1 MEFEGRKEGMW
12 LRQIALVAHELE
24 PVVDRLE
31 KVFGL
36 RVAYRDPEVGIFG
49 LVNAVIPVGGE
60 FLEVVQPVKED
71 ASALRYLHRRGGDA
85 GYMLIFEVGD
95 AKAHRERVLGLGARQ
110 IAAMDKRYVFTHF
123 HPADF
128 GGVLTSID
136 SVRDVDDWLDPD
148 SDWPPAGS
156 DWRHAKSSNATS
168 ILGATVQTKAPA
180 ALAAR
185 WGELLDVRV
194 EEGKFGPELQLTRG
208 FVRFVEPVDED
219 GTGVVGVDIALAD
232 PKTALAEA
240 KKLGLPVSREAVD
253 ICGVRFILHAA

>member
-1 MEFEGRKEGMW
+1 MW
-12 LRQIALVAHELE
+12 LRQVALVAHELE
-24 PVVDRLE
+24 PVVERLE
-31 KVFGL
+31 KVLGL

-49 LVNAVIPVGGE
+49 LVNAVMPVGGE

-85 GYMLIFEVGD
+85 GYMLIFEAGD
-95 AKAHRERVLGLGARQ
+95 AKAHRERVLSLGARQ

-136 SVRDVDDWLDPD
+136 SVRDVGDWFDPD
-148 SDWPPAGS
+148 SDWPPAGP
-156 DWRHAKSSNATS
+156 DWRDARSSNATS

-185 WGELLDVRV
+185 WGQLLDVRV
-194 EEGKFGPELQLTRG
+194 EGGRFGPELRLARG

-219 GTGVVGVDIALAD
+219 GTGVVGLDIALAD
-232 PKTALAEA
+232 PKAALAEA
-240 KKLGLPVSREAVD
+240 KKLDLPVSGEAVD
-253 ICGVRFILHAA
+253 ICGVRFTFHAA